1 MSNPRVRRRRAIT
14 AGIVILAVA
23 ILGWHYW
30 VIYSAATGAKAD
42 LEAAESALTG
52 AGFDFTA
59 ADIATAG
66 REIDAARGKIDS
78 ARTHARFDPFL
89 ATARV
94 LPGTRDQANGIY
106 DMLDMA
112 ATLAR
117 IGQEAVA
124 AADVAVR
131 YRDNPP
137 KDQPLTRSLIDMLDE
152 TAPQLDSIDA
162 LSRDLVQQRRELG
175 DRPLLGPLARVRDRL
190 DEELPRIA
198 NAVEQARQARGLLPG
213 FLGFEGERRYL
224 LLALNNEELLPG
236 GGLVTSSGIM
246 PVTNGVNGTLEFVD
260 STTWMGRW
268 ETRGGHYI
276 EPPGP
281 LKRYLLRDFSWNL
294 LVSNWDPDFTSW
306 AQTAK
311 EFHEMV
317 EGPQRVDGIVAV
329 DLIVLER
336 LLNVTGPKT
345 IPVAGYGDITFT
357 PSNAV
362 LQLEA
367 LTRQAFDPT
376 EDRKSVIGDLA
387 REVVADMLHLPSEK
401 WADAINAVSELGEQR
416 HIQVFSY
423 RPEEQTVLRDIGW
436 DGRLQATKGD
446 YLHFNE
452 ASVLSTKLNLI
463 VKPEG
468 TYTIDVT
475 ELGDAR
481 HELTLR
487 YSNPFSTWAAGK
499 PPALVAQLMLGGL
512 YGGYLRVFGPAGL
525 AHPSVEVDGQP
536 GTIEDTGSESGRD
549 WFGTLLSLPAD
560 STRSVTF
567 RWMVAAAGTG
577 SDYRLFI
584 QKQAGTDGMCLAVNV
599 LRDGR
604 PASSVRIEGGTRD
617 AAGRVCITTD
627 VTVTAHFGG

>member
-14 AGIVILAVA
+14 AGVLAVA
-23 ILGWHYW
+23 VALLGWHYW
-30 VIYSAATGAKAD
+30 ALYSAATGAKAD
-42 LEAAESALTG
+42 LESAEQALTG
-52 AGFDFTA
+52 DGFDFTA
-59 ADIATAG
+59 ADVDSAS
-66 REIDAARGKIDS
+66 RDLRSARRQVDS
-78 ARTHARFDPFL
+78 ARRHARFDPFL

-112 ATLAR
+112 ATLTR
-117 IGQEAVA
+117 IGEQ
-124 AADVAVR
+124 AADAAEVAVR
-131 YRDNPP
+131 YRDNPRA
-137 KDQPLTRSLIDMLDE
+137 DQPLTRSLIDMLDE
-152 TAPQLDSIDA
+152 TAPQIDTIDQ
-162 LSRDLVQQRRELG
+162 LSRDLVRQRRELG
-175 DRPLLGPLARVRDRL
+175 DQPLLGPLARVRDRL

-198 NAVEQARQARGLLPG
+198 NSVEQARQARGLLPG

-246 PVTNGVNGTLEFVD
+246 PVSNGVNGTLEFVD
-260 STTWMGRW
+260 STTWKARW
-268 ETRGGHYI
+268 EATGGHYI

-281 LKRYLLRDFSWNL
+281 LKRYLLRDFTWNL
-294 LVSNWDPDFTSW
+294 LVSNWTPDYTSW
-306 AQTAK
+306 AQTAR

-317 EGPQRVDGIVAV
+317 EGPQQVDGIVAV

-345 IPVAGYGDITFT
+345 IPVTGYGDVTFT

-367 LTRQAFDPT
+367 LTRQAFDPS
-376 EDRKSVIGDLA
+376 EDRKSVVGDLA
-387 REVVADMLHLPSEK
+387 REIVADMLHLPSEK

-416 HIQVFSY
+416 HVQVFSY

-436 DGRLQATKGD
+436 DGRLNPTRGD
-446 YLHFNE
+446 FLHFSE

-468 TYTIDVT
+468 TYTVDVSP
-475 ELGDAR
+475 LGDAR

-487 YSNPFSTWAAGK
+487 YANPFSKWAADK
-499 PPALVAQLMLGGL
+499 PPALVSQLMLGGL
-512 YGGYLRVFGPAGL
+512 YGGYLRVFGPSGL
-525 AHPSVEVDGQP
+525 SNPAVEIDGQP
-536 GTIEDTGSESGRD
+536 GNVEDTGTESGRD

-560 STRSVTF
+560 SSRTVTF
-567 RWMVAAAGTG
+567 RWTVAAAGTG
-577 SDYRLFI
+577 SAYRLFI
-584 QKQAGTDGMCLAVNV
+584 QKQAGTEGMCLALNI
-599 LRDGR
+599 LREGR
-604 PASSVRIEGGTRD
+604 PASDVHTSGGTR
-617 AAGRVCITTD
+617 AADGRTCLTTD
-627 VTVTAHFGG
+627 VTVTARFD